1 MLFTV
6 NRLQPEQPPPPPY
19 WVIFAGTA
27 LDDIINNP
35 NYNINETLKAN
46 FRNKALDFATC
57 TDFRSDVFKKD
68 GTEQAQNIQ
77 DIVEEL
83 FKGYDRNKAILE
95 PSFVCESLGIQGR
108 VDLMTTDFRLLVEQ
122 KSGKNFYIA
131 NNRLNN
137 HGSRYLEKHYVQVL
151 LYFGILQYNFNR
163 STRSTNIHLLYSKYP
178 LPDGLLEV
186 ESLQSLMM
194 EAIKFRNQVVATEY
208 WIGDNDFASLF
219 RTLHPILYKWNT
231 ATATSFKDGFCLV

>member
-1 MLFTV
+1 
-6 NRLQPEQPPPPPY
+6 
-19 WVIFAGTA
+19 
-27 LDDIINNP
+27 
-35 NYNINETLKAN
+35 
-46 FRNKALDFATC
+46 
-57 TDFRSDVFKKD
+57 
-68 GTEQAQNIQ
+68 
-77 DIVEEL
+77 
-83 FKGYDRNKAILE
+83 
-95 PSFVCESLGIQGR
+95 
-108 VDLMTTDFRLLVEQ
+108 MTTDFRLLVEQ

-163 STRSTNIHLLYSKYP
+163 SARTTNIHLLYSKYP

-208 WIGDNDFASLF
+208 WIGDSDFAKLIPHLTPN
-219 RTLHPILYKWNT
+219 TLQVEHSNGDFFQRWILPRLT
-231 ATATSFKDGFCLV
+231 ATLRLHRWKKHISAE